1 MQPRPGIWAGITGA
15 ALWAAVTAAALI
27 VLFMAIVQT
36 AGAKPLTSVAN
47 RPWPAP
53 VTKDEPEVSPPLPPE
68 EAIKTFHMAP
78 GYRLELVAA
87 EPLTRDP
94 ILLEFDSDGRA
105 WVVELHAFSI
115 NERMDNS
122 FEPINEVVI
131 LEDSNDDRVFDK
143 RTVFMDKLIMPR
155 AMKVLDNNCA
165 LIGEPPNLWKACD
178 TNGDLRAD
186 TKELIDAHFSTQGV
200 VEHGA
205 NGLYWGMDNTL
216 VVSEH
221 TYNLELEDG
230 KLRIVPTLSRGQWGV
245 TQDNGGRIYRNV
257 NTDPLF
263 VDYVAARYYVRNP
276 NAVRT
281 RGLYE
286 SLVKQEDTLIWPVHP
301 TRGVN
306 RGYRAEIFREDGS
319 STYYGGVSSPLIYR
333 GNRLP
338 EEIRNQPF
346 VVDGPTN
353 IVHLLK
359 LKNDNGELSASDY
372 YPKGEFLAST
382 DVRFRPVQVVGGWDG
397 AMYVVDMYRGISQ
410 DGPIQTDYLRSYN
423 ARRGLAKGIN
433 YGRIYRVVHEGM
445 SFDDEPRMSKETS
458 AQLVKHLTHANGW
471 WRDTTQQLLIQRGD
485 KSIAPALTTMAA
497 ESPAPYTR
505 LQALWTL
512 DGLGVLEAA
521 SVSKALDD
529 RSPDVRAAAIRLSE
543 RWLSNPSIRTAV
555 LEKIDDGN
563 GFVRRQLTATL
574 GELPRNERLKPII
587 AMLRK
592 YGSDPILVDIAVSG
606 LHGQENEALTELTRQ
621 APFNLDAISVLAGA
635 TGHSGDL
642 AGIQATLAMATDARQ
657 PEPLRIA
664 LLNGV
669 ALGLQGGAASDVGRA
684 VAGGRAGSGIPGMGR
699 RRTVTAG
706 LQLPTEPAA
715 LIKLASASGALAD
728 AAKSLVALVTW
739 PGKPAPRLASR
750 TPAEEKLFVAG
761 KQVYANTCVG
771 CHLAQGEGSPPVGAK
786 LVGSPYANADGDAI
800 IRILINGKEGRLGVM
815 PPLGA
820 AMSDE
825 EVASVLTFIR
835 QSWSNTGTPVSP
847 SAVKE
852 TRAAYAHRTTP
863 WSDDELVRRKR

>member
-15 ALWAAVTAAALI
+15 ALWAGVIAVALI
-27 VLFMAIVQT
+27 VLFIAIVRT
-36 AGAKPLTSVAN
+36 PAVEPITSTAN

-53 VTKDEPEVSPPLPPE
+53 MAQDEPEVPPPLSPE
-68 EAIKTFHMAP
+68 NAIQTFHMAP

-87 EPLTRDP
+87 EPLVRDP
-94 ILLEFDSDGRA
+94 ILLEFDGDGRA
-105 WVVELHAFSI
+105 WVMELHGFSI

-122 FEPINEVVI
+122 FEPVNEVVV
-131 LEDSNDDRVFDK
+131 LEDTNDDGVFDQ

-155 AMKVLDNNCA
+155 AMKVLDKNCA

-186 TKELIDAHFSTQGV
+186 TKDLIDDHFSTLGV

-221 TYNLELEDG
+221 AYNLEFKNGTLQ
-230 KLRIVPTLSRGQWGV
+230 TAASLSRGQWGV

-263 VDYVAARYYVRNP
+263 VDYVAPKYYVRNP

-306 RGYRAEIFREDGS
+306 RGYRTEIFREDGS

-338 EEIRNQPF
+338 AEIRNQPF

-359 LKNDNGELSASDY
+359 LQDDNGELSASDY
-372 YPKGEFLAST
+372 YSKGEFLAST
-382 DVRFRPVQVVGGWDG
+382 DVRFRPVQIVGGWDG
-397 AMYVVDMYRGISQ
+397 ALYIVDMYRGISQ
-410 DGPIQTDYLRSYN
+410 DGPIQTDYLRNYN
-423 ARRGLAKGIN
+423 AQRGLAKGIN
-433 YGRIYRVVHEGM
+433 YGRIYRVVHEDM
-445 SFDDEPRMSKETS
+445 SFDDPPRMSKEKS
-458 AQLVKHLTHANGW
+458 SKLVTHLTHANGW
-471 WRDTTQQLLIQRGD
+471 WRDTAQQLLIQRGD
-485 KSIAPALTTMAA
+485 KSVARELTTMAA
-497 ESPAPYTR
+497 EAPESYTR

-512 DGLGVLEAA
+512 DGLGVLEAV
-521 SVSKALDD
+521 SVVKALDD

-543 RWLSNPSIRTAV
+543 HWINEPAIQSAV
-555 LEKIDDGN
+555 LAKVEEDN
-563 GFVRRQLTATL
+563 GWVRRQLMATL
-574 GELPRNERLKPII
+574 GELPKDARFAPII
-587 AMLRK
+587 AMLTK

-606 LHGQENEALTELTRQ
+606 LHGQENEALVELIRQ
-621 APFNLDAISVLAGA
+621 EQPNVDAISVLAGA
-635 TGHSGDL
+635 TGRGGDL
-642 AGIQATLAMATDARQ
+642 TAIQAIVAMAGDTRQ
-657 PEPLRIA
+657 PEPVRVA

-669 ALGLQGGAASDVGRA
+669 AVGLQGGVANDFGRA
-684 VAGGRAGSGIPGMGR
+684 VAGGRAGSGVPGVGR
-699 RRTVTAG
+699 RRTVTAEF
-706 LQLPTEPAA
+706 QLPSEPAA
-715 LIKLASASGALAD
+715 LTKLAGGSGDLAE
-728 AAKSLVALVTW
+728 AAKSLVSLVTW
-739 PGKPAPRLASR
+739 PGKPAPRLAAR
-750 TPAEEKLFVAG
+750 TPEEEKLFVAG
-761 KQVYANTCVG
+761 EQIYANTCVG
-771 CHLAQGEGSPPVGAK
+771 CHQAQGQGVPQVGAK
-786 LVGSPYANADGDAI
+786 LAGSSYASADGDAI
-800 IRILINGKEGRLGVM
+800 IRILLNGKEGQMGLM

-820 AMSDE
+820 AMSND
-825 EVASVLTFIR
+825 EVASVLTFVR
-835 QSWSNTGTPVSP
+835 QSWSNMGTPILP
-847 SAVKE
+847 TAVKE

-863 WSDDELVRRKR
+863 WRDEELVRRKR